1 MLCDI
6 AIKGEVL
13 LPASSRIER
22 PVDEPRLETLRAL
35 VGYGLRR
42 AAGRMMSDLRTT
54 LSPLGLR
61 PVLYAI
67 IEMVRAEPGIIQ
79 MAVGTELGIQRAN
92 LVPLVNDLESRG
104 LLERRVARHDRRAFA
119 LFLTPQGKE
128 LHEKATKLI
137 LEHEERTVGSLSSGE
152 RETLLE
158 LLERVAV
165 EKGS

>member
-1 MLCDI
+1 M
-6 AIKGEVL
+6 
-13 LPASSRIER
+13 PAPSRA
-22 PVDEPRLETLRAL
+22 PKSNNEPRLETLRTL

-42 AAGRMMSDLRTT
+42 AAGRMMSDLRST

-119 LFLTPQGKE
+119 LFLTAAGRE
-128 LHEKATKLI
+128 LHEKATRLI
-137 LEHEERTVGSLSSGE
+137 LDHEERTVGGLSPAE
-152 RETLLE
+152 RDTLLK
-158 LLERVAV
+158 LLDRVAMD
-165 EKGS
+165 KGS

>member
-1 MLCDI
+1 M
-6 AIKGEVL
+6 
-13 LPASSRIER
+13 PASPRVQRTS
-22 PVDEPRLETLRAL
+22 VEPRLETLRTL

-79 MAVGTELGIQRAN
+79 MAVGNELGIQRAN

-119 LFLTPQGKE
+119 LFLTPEGE
-128 LHEKATKLI
+128 DLHRKATKLI
-137 LEHEERTVGSLSSGE
+137 MEHEERTVGALSPGE
-152 RETLLE
+152 RATLLQ
-158 LLERVAV
+158 LLDRVAV
-165 EKGS
+165 DKGG